1 MYLFTFLATVCLLS
15 IVAIGLLW
23 RAIYV
28 RRRFHRQVVEAIAR
42 GEPPPHFR
50 SPFISRFPPVPKKTP
65 ELGPMPRMWENEMH
79 RTGWD
84 VEKGDKVEAEEHW
97 VEDTW
102 REVSVSVQNG
112 RG

>member
-15 IVAIGLLW
+15 LVAIGLLW

-50 SPFISRFPPVPKKTP
+50 SPFITRFPAVPKKAT
-65 ELGPMPRMWENEMH
+65 ELGPMPRMWENEMR
-79 RTGWD
+79 RTSLD
-84 VEKGDKVEAEEHW
+84 IEKGDVGEGRERW
-97 VEDTW
+97 VEESWQGVT
-102 REVSVSVQNG
+102 VSNHSG
-112 RG
+112 